1 MRAIQVHEFGDPS
14 VLKLVDVPTPVPG
27 PGQVLVAVQAV
38 GVNPAETYMRS
49 GRYALL
55 PTLPYIP
62 GSDGAGIIRQVG
74 PGVTGWQEND
84 RVFFHGTAAGRSFGA
99 YAELAVC
106 GTHQVFRLPA
116 NVGFSEGAAVPIPYA
131 TAYQAL
137 VRKAAAQPGEIVL
150 VHGASGG
157 VGIAAVQLARW
168 KQLRVIGTAG
178 TSEGLELVRA
188 NGAHLAVS
196 HKGALYLDQVREAA
210 NQGRGP
216 DVILEML
223 ANVNLDQD
231 LDVLAPKGRIVVIGS
246 RGRVEIDPRKIMSKD
261 AAVLGVLLWNDSPE
275 VLAPVF
281 DDLIRGL
288 EQGSLVPVVGREIPL
303 AEAARAHD
311 AVMEPG
317 AYGKIVLVP

>member
-55 PTLPYIP
+55 PALPYTP

-74 PGVTGWQEND
+74 PGVTEWKEND

-99 YAELAVC
+99 YAEMAVC
-106 GTHQVFRLPA
+106 EAHQVFRLPA
-116 NVGFSEGAAVPIPYA
+116 KIGFSEGAAIPIPYA

-137 VRKAAAQPGEIVL
+137 FGKAAAQPGEIVL
-150 VHGASGG
+150 IHGASGG

-223 ANVNLDQD
+223 ANVNLDHD
-231 LDVLAPKGRIVVIGS
+231 LDVLAPKGRIVIIGN

-261 AAVLGVLLWNDSPE
+261 AAVLGVMLWNDSPE
-275 VLAPVF
+275 ALAPVF
-281 DDLIRGL
+281 RDLIRGL
-288 EQGSLVPVVGREIPL
+288 EEGVLVPVVGREIPL

-311 AVMEPG
+311 AVLEPG
-317 AYGKIVLVP
+317 AYGKIVLIP